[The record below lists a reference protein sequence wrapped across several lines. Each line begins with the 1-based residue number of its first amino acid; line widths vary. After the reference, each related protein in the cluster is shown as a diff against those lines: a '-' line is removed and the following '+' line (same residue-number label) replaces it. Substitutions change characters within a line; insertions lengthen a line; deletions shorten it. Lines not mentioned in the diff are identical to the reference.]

1 MNVTTLNM
9 TTLDGNVIIKKG
21 EGGGATINNQDKSI
35 DITENGTTEVVAD
48 NGFTGLSKV
57 SVNVNVKGGGTS
69 GASPGAVTYYDYD
82 GTVLHSFSAD
92 AFAALAEHPALPE
105 REGLVCQ
112 DWNYDLAK
120 AQEYVAKYGMLN
132 IGANY
137 ITDDGKTRLY
147 IRIAAEGRMDVPLHF
162 SQTVA
167 NGVTIDWGD
176 GSETQTVSGAG
187 NKNITH
193 KYASIGDYCITLSVA
208 NGCTLGLG
216 HNSSSYCVI
225 GSAGNS
231 GKVYCNMLQT
241 VEIGRNVTSFGAYA
255 FNGCRSL
262 ASVVI
267 PESVTNIGA
276 YAFSY
281 CYSLASVVIPESV
294 TNIGNSAFSY
304 CYSLASVVIPESVTN
319 IGNSAFSD
327 CPSLASVVI
336 PESVTSIGNSA
347 FNGCY
352 SLASVV
358 IPESVTSIG
367 NSAFY
372 SCYGM
377 AFYDFSALTAMPSL
391 SATNAFQSILSDCKI
406 IVPDALYDEWI
417 AATNWS
423 TYASKIIKKSDWDT
437 LNA

>member
-21 EGGGATINNQDKSI
+21 EGGGATINNQDKVV

-105 REGLVCQ
+105 REGLV
-112 DWNYDLAK
+112 WNYDLAK

-225 GSAGNS
+225 GSAGNN

-255 FNGCRSL
+255 FNGCR
-262 ASVVI
+262 
-267 PESVTNIGA
+267 
-276 YAFSY
+276 
-281 CYSLASVVIPESV
+281 
-294 TNIGNSAFSY
+294 
-304 CYSLASVVIPESVTN
+304 
-319 IGNSAFSD
+319 
-327 CPSLASVVI
+327 
-336 PESVTSIGNSA
+336 
-347 FNGCY
+347 

-391 SATNAFQSILSDCKI
+391 SATNAFQSIPSDCKI

>member
-1 MNVTTLNM
+1 MNITTLN
-9 TTLDGNVIIKKG
+9 TIGLDGVIIKKG
-21 EGGGATINNQDKSI
+21 GGGDMPLQDKVV

-112 DWNYDLAK
+112 GWNYDLAK
-120 AQEYVAKYGMLN
+120 AQVYVAKYGMLN

-147 IRIAAEGRMDVPLHF
+147 IRIAAEGRMDVPLCF

-216 HNSSSYCVI
+216 RNSSSYCVM
-225 GSAGNS
+225 GSAGNN

-241 VEIGRNVTSFGAYA
+241 VEIGRNVTSFGVYA
-255 FNGCRSL
+255 FSYCPSL

-267 PESVTNIGA
+267 PESVTSIGSHVFNNCSSLA
-276 YAFSY
+276 SVVIPEGVTSIGDSAFSN
-281 CYSLASVVIPESV
+281 CSSLASVVIPESV
-294 TNIGNSAFSY
+294 TSIGSHVFSS
-304 CYSLASVVIPESVTN
+304 CSSLASVVIPEGVTN
-319 IGNSAFSD
+319 IGSDVFSN
-327 CPSLASVVI
+327 CSSLASVVI

-347 FNGCY
+347 FSN
-352 SLASVV
+352 
-358 IPESVTSIG
+358 
-367 NSAFY
+367 
-372 SCYGM
+372 CYGM
-377 AFYDFSALTAMPSL
+377 AFYDFSALTAVPSL
-391 SATNAFQSILSDCKI
+391 SATNAFQNIPSDCKI

-423 TYASKIIKKSDWDT
+423 TYASKIIKKSEWDT